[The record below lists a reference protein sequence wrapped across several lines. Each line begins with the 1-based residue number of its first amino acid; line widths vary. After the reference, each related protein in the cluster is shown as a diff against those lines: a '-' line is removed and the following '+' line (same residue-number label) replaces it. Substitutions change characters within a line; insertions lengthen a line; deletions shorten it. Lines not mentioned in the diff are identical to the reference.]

1 MGTNIVSIHFEH
13 LLKISGLRR
22 KEIDIRISG
31 ALRLLPFVALS
42 SWKCLV
48 VHYAKVILCGQII
61 IVFELKLPIDLT
73 SKCKMS

>member
-1 MGTNIVSIHFEH
+1 M
-13 LLKISGLRR
+13 SGLRR

-48 VHYAKVILCGQII
+48 VDYAKVILCEQII
-61 IVFELKLPIDLT
+61 IVFELKLPIDPT